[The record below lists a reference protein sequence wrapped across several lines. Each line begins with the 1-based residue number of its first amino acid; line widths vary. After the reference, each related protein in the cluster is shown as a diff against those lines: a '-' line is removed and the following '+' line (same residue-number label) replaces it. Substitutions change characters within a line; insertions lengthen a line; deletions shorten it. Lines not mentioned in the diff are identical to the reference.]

1 MNFNEV
7 LSMLL
12 NSTEAQIIFR
22 ILLAVCFGALI
33 GLEREHAHRPAGLRT
48 HILVCVGA
56 CLVMLT
62 SEFIYKQYHQFSP
75 NTDVA
80 RLGAQVI
87 SGVGF
92 LGAGTIIRNGSSVKG
107 LTTAAS
113 IWVVACIG
121 LATGMGFYFGATIA
135 TVTIFLCL
143 AHIKKISGF
152 YDNKK
157 ISLAVMAE
165 PKAVQNV
172 INTMEKSFTENLVRI
187 NKVSIKTQK
196 NNSSEVHFQLSVN
209 ESVNP
214 TSILNNIYS
223 VAGVNSVSIN
233 SKKSIK
239 EDEE

>member
-1 MNFNEV
+1 MEFKEF
-7 LSMLL
+7 LAMLL
-12 NSTEAQIIFR
+12 TSNEAQIIFR
-22 ILLAVCFGALI
+22 VLLAIGFGALI

-62 SEFIYKQYHQFSP
+62 SEFIYKEYRQFSP
-75 NTDVA
+75 NIDVA

-87 SGVGF
+87 SGIGF

-143 AHIKKISGF
+143 AYIKKISGF

-157 ISLAVMAE
+157 V
-165 PKAVQNV
+165 
-172 INTMEKSFTENLVRI
+172 T
-187 NKVSIKTQK
+187 
-196 NNSSEVHFQLSVN
+196 
-209 ESVNP
+209 
-214 TSILNNIYS
+214 
-223 VAGVNSVSIN
+223 
-233 SKKSIK
+233 
-239 EDEE
+239 

>member
-1 MNFNEV
+1 MEIKDII
-7 LSMLL
+7 SLL
-12 NSTEAQIIFR
+12 INSTEAQIIFR
-22 ILLAVCFGALI
+22 VLLAVGFGALI

-62 SEFIYKQYHQFSP
+62 SEYIYKQYHPFSP

-87 SGVGF
+87 SGIGF

-135 TVTIFLCL
+135 TITIFLCL
-143 AHIKKISGF
+143 AYIKRVAGL
-152 YDNKK
+152 YDSKK
-157 ISLAVMAE
+157 ISLTVTAE
-165 PKAVQNV
+165 SNA
-172 INTMEKSFTENLVRI
+172 INGLVENIEKSFTEN
-187 NKVSIKTQK
+187 SIKINSFSVNTQK
-196 NNSSEVHFQLSVN
+196 NSSAEAHFNISMN
-209 ESVNP
+209 DSINP
-214 TSILNNIYS
+214 TSLLSNIYS
-223 VAGVNSVSIN
+223 LPGVLSININ
-233 SKKSIK
+233 SKKIIK
-239 EDEE
+239 EEE

>member
-1 MNFNEV
+1 MQFKEFLFELV
-7 LSMLL
+7 
-12 NSTEAQIIFR
+12 NSTEAHIIFR

-62 SEFIYKQYHQFSP
+62 SEFVYKQYHQFSP
-75 NTDVA
+75 NMDVT

-87 SGVGF
+87 SGIGF

-121 LATGMGFYFGATIA
+121 LATGIGYYFGATVA
-135 TVTIFLCL
+135 TIIIFLCL
-143 AHIKKISGF
+143 AYIKNFFTF

-157 ISLAVMAE
+157 VSLSITLAE
-165 PKAVQNV
+165 DSVSNV
-172 INTMEKSFTENLVRI
+172 VTNIEKKFFEN
-187 NKVSIKTQK
+187 SIKLEHMSIKQK
-196 NNSSEVHFQLSVN
+196 NEKDSEIFFNLSMN
-209 ESVNP
+209 DSVNP
-214 TSILNNIYS
+214 TSIFNEIY
-223 VAGVNSVSIN
+223 ALPGIVSINVN
-233 SKKSIK
+233 SKKSIR
-239 EDEE
+239 EEE

>member
-1 MNFNEV
+1 MEFKEI
-7 LSMLL
+7 LSILA

-22 ILLAVCFGALI
+22 ILLAVCFGSLI

-62 SEFIYKQYHQFSP
+62 SEFIYKQYHPFSP

-87 SGVGF
+87 SGIGF

-135 TVTIFLCL
+135 TIIIFLCL
-143 AHIKKISGF
+143 AYIKRAAGF

-157 ISLAVMAE
+157 ISLTVTSENKNLNSVMEA
-165 PKAVQNV
+165 
-172 INTMEKSFTENLVRI
+172 IEKNFSENLIRI
-187 NKVSIKTQK
+187 NSFSINSQK
-196 NNSSEVHFQLSVN
+196 DNISEAHFNLSMN
-209 ESVNP
+209 DSVNP
-214 TSILNNIYS
+214 TSILSNIH
-223 VAGVNSVSIN
+223 ALPGVISININ
-233 SKKSIK
+233 SKKIIK
-239 EDEE
+239 EEE

>member
-1 MNFNEV
+1 M
-7 LSMLL
+7 LSILI
-12 NSTEAQIIFR
+12 NSTEAQIVFR
-22 ILLAVCFGALI
+22 VLLAVCFSSLI

-62 SEFIYKQYHQFSP
+62 SEFIYKEYHQFSP

-87 SGVGF
+87 SGIGF

-113 IWVVACIG
+113 IWVVGCIG

-135 TVTIFLCL
+135 TITIFLCL
-143 AHIKKISGF
+143 AHIKKLSGLHDIKKF
-152 YDNKK
+152 SLVLTAESASINKT
-157 ISLAVMAE
+157 IE
-165 PKAVQNV
+165 N
-172 INTMEKSFTENLVRI
+172 MEKIFTENAIKI
-187 NKVSIKTQK
+187 NGFSVNSLKD
-196 NNSSEVHFQLSVN
+196 NSSEAHFQLAMNDSI
-209 ESVNP
+209 NP
-214 TSILNNIYS
+214 TSILSNIYTLP
-223 VAGVNSVSIN
+223 GVTSISIN

-239 EDEE
+239 EDE